1 MADFVHEYR
10 IRLPFTLD
18 EYKIGQLYS
27 VGKAS
32 KDETG
37 GKEGW
42 KWVTNEPFNG
52 VIPHDPSGTQ
62 RTGQYTHKILYL
74 GTKFP
79 NQFRCLTRHNM
90 FEVHEKSWNCYPFV
104 VTEYTNPSYMK
115 DNFRMIITSLHQE
128 GTKIEENALG
138 LSDAKLG
145 QRSVD
150 LLDIVNDFAD
160 VRDFKE
166 SEDPSSFQSKK
177 TQRGPLKGTYWIH
190 DQPVAITIYKVVDLH
205 LNWNGWESKLQDKL
219 LKVVR
224 RTLLRFNRTVF
235 CLMDDWVQL
244 SINDVRKIED
254 EVKKELDSMRDQ
266 GPVIGA
272 KES

>member
-1 MADFVHEYR
+1 MANFIHEYR

-27 VGKAS
+27 VGQVS

-42 KWVTNEPFNG
+42 QWVTNEPFNG
-52 VIPHDPSGTQ
+52 VVPHDISGAH

-74 GTKFP
+74 GSKFP
-79 NQFRCLTRHNM
+79 NQFRLLTRQSI

-115 DNFRMIITSLHQE
+115 DNFRMVITSLHQE

-138 LSDAKLG
+138 LSETQLS
-145 QRSVD
+145 QRSVE

-160 VRDFKE
+160 VRDFKA
-166 SEDPSSFQSKK
+166 SEDPSAFQSKK
-177 TQRGPLKGTYWIH
+177 TQRGPLKGAYWIH
-190 DQPVAITIYKVVDLH
+190 DQPVAITMYKVVDLH
-205 LNWNGWESKLQDKL
+205 LNWNGWESKLKDML
-219 LKVVR
+219 LRVVR

-235 CLMDDWVQL
+235 CSMDDWAEL
-244 SINDVRKIED
+244 SIEDVRKYES
-254 EVKKELDSMRDQ
+254 EVKKDLDSKRDQ
-266 GPVIGA
+266 GPVIGTR
-272 KES
+272 ES